1 MSDINKLAET
11 LVNLKIV
18 EVNDLAKILKEK
30 YGIDPSAQLTVNSVN
45 SVKEGEIIEKVKEKT
60 TVDVVLKGAGSAKLT
75 VVKRIKEII
84 GLGLKESKEL
94 VDNIPKPI
102 KKGIPIA
109 EAESLKK
116 QLEEV
121 GAEVELK

>member
-18 EVNDLAKILKEK
+18 EVNDLAKILKDK
-30 YGIDPSAQLTVNSVN
+30 YGIDSSAYLAVS
-45 SVKEGEIIEKVKEKT
+45 SAPKAEILDKPKEKS
-60 TVDVVLKGAGSAKLT
+60 VFDVVLKGTGSAKLI
-75 VVKRIKEII
+75 VVKRIKDIL
-84 GLGLKESKEL
+84 GLGLKESKDL
-94 VDNIPKPI
+94 VDNVPKSL
-102 KKGIPIA
+102 KKGISKD

-121 GAEVELK
+121 GAEIELI

>member
-11 LVNLKIV
+11 LVNLKVV
-18 EVNDLAKILKEK
+18 EVIDLANILKDKYKIDTSAFQAVASATQAENLEK
-30 YGIDPSAQLTVNSVN
+30 S
-45 SVKEGEIIEKVKEKT
+45 KEKT
-60 TVDVVLKGAGSAKLT
+60 SFDLVLKGAGSAKLT
-75 VVKRIKEII
+75 VVKRIKDII

-94 VDNIPKPI
+94 VDNAPKLI
-102 KKGIPIA
+102 KKDISKE

>member
-18 EVNDLAKILKEK
+18 EVNDLAKILKDK
-30 YGIDPSAQLTVNSVN
+30 YGIDTSAYLAVSSTS
-45 SVKEGEIIEKVKEKT
+45 KAEILDKSKEKT
-60 TVDVVLKGAGSAKLT
+60 LFDVVLKGAGSAKLT
-75 VVKRIKEII
+75 VVKRIKELL
-84 GLGLKESKEL
+84 GLDLKESKDL
-94 VDNIPKPI
+94 VDHPPKHL
-102 KKGIPIA
+102 KKGITKE

>member
-1 MSDINKLAET
+1 MKKLAET
-11 LVNLKIV
+11 LVNLKVV

-30 YGIDPSAQLTVNSVN
+30 YGIDTSANLAVSSAPSADILDKSKTQ
-45 SVKEGEIIEKVKEKT
+45 EKT
-60 TVDVVLKGAGSAKLT
+60 SFDVVLKNAGGAKLA
-75 VVKRIKEII
+75 VVKRIKDLL

-94 VDNIPKPI
+94 VDSVPKLL
-102 KKGIPIA
+102 KKGITKE

-121 GAEVELK
+121 GAEVEFK

>member
-18 EVNDLAKILKEK
+18 EVNDLAKILKDK
-30 YGIDPSAQLTVNSVN
+30 YGIDSSVYMSVSSAPKADILD
-45 SVKEGEIIEKVKEKT
+45 KPKEKT
-60 TVDVVLKGAGSAKLT
+60 VFDVVLKAAGTTKLT
-75 VVKRIKEII
+75 VVKRIKDII
-84 GLGLKESKEL
+84 GLGLKESKDL
-94 VDNIPKPI
+94 VDNVPKTL
-102 KKGIPIA
+102 KKGISKE

-121 GAEVELK
+121 GAEIELI

>member
-30 YGIDPSAQLTVNSVN
+30 YGLDPSANLAIPSLP
-45 SVKEGEIIEKVKEKT
+45 KAEILDKSKEKT
-60 TVDVVLKGAGSAKLT
+60 SFDLILKGAGSAKLT
-75 VVKRIKEII
+75 VVKRIKDLI
-84 GLGLKESKEL
+84 GLGLKESKDL
-94 VDNIPKPI
+94 VDNVPKHL
-102 KKGIPIA
+102 KKGLSKE

>member
-1 MSDINKLAET
+1 MADINKLAET
-11 LVNLKIV
+11 LVNLKVV
-18 EVNDLAKILKEK
+18 EVIDLANILKEK
-30 YGIDPSAQLTVNSVN
+30 YGIDASAFQAVSSAPEAET
-45 SVKEGEIIEKVKEKT
+45 IEKSKEKEKMSF
-60 TVDVVLKGAGSAKLT
+60 DLILKGAGSAKLT
-75 VVKRIKEII
+75 VVKRIKDII

-94 VDNIPKPI
+94 VDNAPKLL
-102 KKGIPIA
+102 KKDLNKE

>member
-18 EVNDLAKILKEK
+18 EVNDLAKILKDK
-30 YGIDPSAQLTVNSVN
+30 YGIDSSAYMSVSSPSKT
-45 SVKEGEIIEKVKEKT
+45 EILDKPKEKS
-60 TVDVVLKGAGSAKLT
+60 VFDVVLKAAGTAKLT
-75 VVKRIKEII
+75 VVKRIKDII
-84 GLGLKESKEL
+84 GLGLKESKDL
-94 VDNIPKPI
+94 VDNVPKSL
-102 KKGIPIA
+102 KKGISKE

-121 GAEVELK
+121 GAEVELI

>member
-11 LVNLKIV
+11 LVNLKVV
-18 EVNDLAKILKEK
+18 EVNDLVKILKDK
-30 YGIDPSAQLTVNSVN
+30 YGIDTSTYLAVSSTPKAETLDKS
-45 SVKEGEIIEKVKEKT
+45 KEKT
-60 TVDVVLKGAGSAKLT
+60 SFDVILKSTGSAKLT
-75 VVKRIKEII
+75 VVKRIKELI
-84 GLGLKESKEL
+84 GLGLKESKDL
-94 VDNIPKPI
+94 ADNAPKHL
-102 KKGIPIA
+102 KKGISKE

>member
-11 LVNLKIV
+11 LVNLKVV

-30 YGIDPSAQLTVNSVN
+30 YGIDPSVFSAVS
-45 SVKEGEIIEKVKEKT
+45 SAPKKEILDKSKEKT
-60 TVDVVLKGAGSAKLT
+60 YFDVILKSTGNAKLP
-75 VVKRIKEII
+75 VVKRIKDLL
-84 GLGLKESKEL
+84 GLGLKESKDL
-94 VDNIPKPI
+94 ADNTPKHL
-102 KKGIPIA
+102 KKGISKE

-121 GAEVELK
+121 GAEIELK

>member
-11 LVNLKIV
+11 LVNLKVV

-30 YGIDPSAQLTVNSVN
+30 YGIESSAYLTIS
-45 SVKEGEIIEKVKEKT
+45 SAAKEEILAKPKEKS
-60 TVDVVLKGAGSAKLT
+60 VFDVVLKTTGSAKLT
-75 VVKRIKEII
+75 LVKRIKDII
-84 GLGLKESKEL
+84 GIGLKESKDL
-94 VDNIPKPI
+94 VDNIPIPI
-102 KKGIPIA
+102 KKGISKE

-121 GAEVELK
+121 GAEVELI

>member
-30 YGIDPSAQLTVNSVN
+30 YGIDPSASLAS
-45 SVKEGEIIEKVKEKT
+45 SSPAKAEILDKSREKT
-60 TVDVVLKGAGSAKLT
+60 SFDLILKGAGSAKLA
-75 VVKRIKEII
+75 VVKRIKDII
-84 GLGLKESKEL
+84 GLGLKESKDL
-94 VDNIPKPI
+94 VDNVPKPL
-102 KKGIPIA
+102 KKGCSKE

>member
-18 EVNDLAKILKEK
+18 EVNDLAKILKDK
-30 YGIDPSAQLTVNSVN
+30 YGIDSSAYLAVS
-45 SVKEGEIIEKVKEKT
+45 SAPKAEILDKPKEKS
-60 TVDVVLKGAGSAKLT
+60 VFDVVLRAAGSAKLT
-75 VVKRIKEII
+75 VVKRIKDII
-84 GLGLKESKEL
+84 GLGLKESKDL
-94 VDNIPKPI
+94 VDNVPKSL
-102 KKGIPIA
+102 KKGISKE

-121 GAEVELK
+121 GAEVELI

>member
-18 EVNDLAKILKEK
+18 EVNDLAKILKDK
-30 YGIDPSAQLTVNSVN
+30 YGIDSSAYMPVS
-45 SVKEGEIIEKVKEKT
+45 SAPKAEILDKPKEKT
-60 TVDVVLKGAGSAKLT
+60 VFDVILKAAGTTKLT
-75 VVKRIKEII
+75 VVKRVKEII
-84 GLGLKESKEL
+84 GLGLKESKDL
-94 VDNIPKPI
+94 VDNVPKYL
-102 KKGIPIA
+102 KKGIPKE

-121 GAEVELK
+121 GAEIELI

>member
-1 MSDINKLAET
+1 MSDINILAET

-18 EVNDLAKILKEK
+18 EVNNLSKILKEK
-30 YGIDPSAQLTVNSVN
+30 YGLPSSSGLSVT
-45 SVKEGEIIEKVKEKT
+45 STPKAEVTDKQKEKT
-60 TVDVVLKGAGSAKLT
+60 SFDVILKTSGNAKLT
-75 VVKRIKEII
+75 VVKRIKEVI
-84 GLGLKESKEL
+84 GLGLKESKDL
-94 VDNIPKPI
+94 VDNVPISI
-102 KKGIPIA
+102 KKGISKD

>member
-11 LVNLKIV
+11 LVNLKVV

-30 YGIDPSAQLTVNSVN
+30 YGIDPSINLAIS
-45 SVKEGEIIEKVKEKT
+45 SAPKAEILDKSKEKT
-60 TVDVVLKGAGSAKLT
+60 SFDVVLKSTGSTKLP
-75 VVKRIKEII
+75 VVKRIKDLL
-84 GLGLKESKEL
+84 GLGLKESKDL
-94 VDNIPKPI
+94 ADNVPKYL
-102 KKGIPIA
+102 KKGISKE

>member
-18 EVNDLAKILKEK
+18 EVNDLVKILKDK
-30 YGIDPSAQLTVNSVN
+30 YGIDSSAYLAVS
-45 SVKEGEIIEKVKEKT
+45 SAPKAEILDKPKEKS
-60 TVDVVLKGAGSAKLT
+60 VFDVVLKAAGSAKLT
-75 VVKRIKEII
+75 VVKRIKDII
-84 GLGLKESKEL
+84 GFGLKESKDF
-94 VDNIPKPI
+94 VDNVPKSL
-102 KKGIPIA
+102 KKGISKE

-121 GAEVELK
+121 GAEVELI

>member
-11 LVNLKIV
+11 LVNLKVV
-18 EVNDLAKILKEK
+18 EVIDLANILKDKYKIDTSAFQAVSSAAQAENLEK
-30 YGIDPSAQLTVNSVN
+30 S
-45 SVKEGEIIEKVKEKT
+45 KEKSSF
-60 TVDVVLKGAGSAKLT
+60 DLVLKGAGNAKLT
-75 VVKRIKEII
+75 VVKRIKDII

-94 VDNIPKPI
+94 VDNAPKLI
-102 KKGIPIA
+102 KKDLSKE

>member
-18 EVNDLAKILKEK
+18 EVNDLVKILKDK
-30 YGIDPSAQLTVNSVN
+30 YGIDSSAYLAVS
-45 SVKEGEIIEKVKEKT
+45 SAPKAEILDKPKEKS
-60 TVDVVLKGAGSAKLT
+60 VFDVVLKAAGSAKLT
-75 VVKRIKEII
+75 VVKRIKDII
-84 GLGLKESKEL
+84 GLGLKESKDF
-94 VDNIPKPI
+94 VDNVPKSL
-102 KKGIPIA
+102 KKGISKE

-121 GAEVELK
+121 GAEVELI

>member
-18 EVNDLAKILKEK
+18 EVNDLVKILKDK
-30 YGIDPSAQLTVNSVN
+30 YGIDSSAYLAVS
-45 SVKEGEIIEKVKEKT
+45 SAPKADILDKPKEKS
-60 TVDVVLKGAGSAKLT
+60 VFDVVLKAAGSAKLT
-75 VVKRIKEII
+75 VVKRIKDII
-84 GLGLKESKEL
+84 GIGLKESKDF
-94 VDNIPKPI
+94 VDNVPKYL
-102 KKGIPIA
+102 KKGISKE

-121 GAEVELK
+121 GAEVELI

>member
-30 YGIDPSAQLTVNSVN
+30 YDIDPSASLAVSPP
-45 SVKEGEIIEKVKEKT
+45 KAEILDKSKEKT
-60 TVDVVLKGAGSAKLT
+60 IFDLILKGAGAGSTKLA
-75 VVKRIKEII
+75 VVKRVKDII
-84 GLGLKESKEL
+84 GLGLKEAKDL
-94 VDNIPKPI
+94 VDNVPKAL
-102 KKGIPIA
+102 KKGLQKE